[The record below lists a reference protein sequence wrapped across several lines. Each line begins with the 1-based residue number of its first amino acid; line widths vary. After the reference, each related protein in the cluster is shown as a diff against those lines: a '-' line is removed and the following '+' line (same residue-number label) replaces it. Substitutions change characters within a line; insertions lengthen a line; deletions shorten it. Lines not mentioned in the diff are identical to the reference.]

1 MKYANTL
8 ALAAATLWLAGC
20 ASAPTVAVV
29 DPIGPA
35 PSLGAPASGDGALV
49 VYSART
55 PPFVDI
61 NNEEWR
67 RDSSFGK
74 EQATVE
80 LSHTAYSV
88 YTQSG
93 ELVEQVRNAR
103 HLGDET
109 PFVVTLRPGAY
120 RVEAEAINCDG
131 SRIVVILPVVIKGG
145 KTTVAH
151 LEGGWRPQ
159 GVAGSELARL
169 PCGRVI
175 GWRAGEAEVASTAML
190 RRN

>member
-1 MKYANTL
+1 MKYANT
-8 ALAAATLWLAGC
+8 LAAATLWLAGC

-35 PSLGAPASGDGALV
+35 PSLGAPGSGDGALV

-55 PPFVDI
+55 PAFVDI
-61 NNEEWR
+61 NNEDWR
-67 RDSSFGK
+67 RDGSFGRD
-74 EQATVE
+74 QTAIE

-88 YTQSG
+88 YTTTG

-109 PFVVTLRPGAY
+109 PFVVALRPGAY

-131 SRIVVILPVVIKGG
+131 SRIVVILPVVIKAGE
-145 KTTVAH
+145 TTVAN

-159 GVAGSELARL
+159 GVEGTELARL
-169 PCGRVI
+169 PCGRAI

-190 RRN
+190 RLN